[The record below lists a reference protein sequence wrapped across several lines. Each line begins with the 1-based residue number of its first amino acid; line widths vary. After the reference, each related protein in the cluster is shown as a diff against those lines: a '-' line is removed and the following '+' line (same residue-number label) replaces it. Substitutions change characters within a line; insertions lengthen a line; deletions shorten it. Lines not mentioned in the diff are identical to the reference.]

1 MALRAGKKLVRRP
14 KSSAEKV
21 RVHRVKL
28 RKMGLRPVQIWIPD
42 IDSPQFIRQ
51 AHRDSLA
58 VARSAYA
65 ADDQAFVDAI
75 TQWPPDEADA

>member
-1 MALRAGKKLVRRP
+1 MAVRSSKTARRP

-21 RVHRVKL
+21 RVHRAKL

-42 IDSPQFIRQ
+42 IDSPEFIRQ

-58 VARSAYA
+58 VARSPYA

-75 TQWPPDEADA
+75 TQWPPDECDE